1 LGLHPGPDIDTY
13 AAAAL
18 VDVAATAARRTL
30 DQLVDVHLLQEA
42 SHGRYS
48 FHDLVR
54 THAADTAAT
63 TETEP
68 DRRAALSRLLDHYR
82 GTAAAAMEVT
92 HPYERERRPAVPSS
106 RAFLDFPDPTAAAS
120 WLDVEL
126 PNLLAA
132 AQYAASAG
140 WADHVWHLSTILH
153 RHLRTRG
160 RYRDAEALHHAALT
174 AARTTGNRAGELD
187 ALYGLG
193 HVHRVQG
200 EYDDAIDH
208 FQQAL
213 ELARSIGNRPGELDR
228 KSTRLNSSHVK
239 IS

>member
-1 LGLHPGPDIDTY
+1 H
-13 AAAAL
+13 
-18 VDVAATAARRTL
+18 
-30 DQLVDVHLLQEA
+30 
-42 SHGRYS
+42 
-48 FHDLVR
+48 
-54 THAADTAAT
+54 
-63 TETEP
+63 
-68 DRRAALSRLLDHYR
+68 ALSP
-82 GTAAAAMEVT
+82 TSF
-92 HPYERERRPAVPSS
+92 PYTTLFRS
-106 RAFLDFPDPTAAAS
+106 
-120 WLDVEL
+120 
-126 PNLLAA
+126 
-132 AQYAASAG
+132 
-140 WADHVWHLSTILH
+140 
-153 RHLRTRG
+153 RG